1 MSNTFAI
8 TTATNSVI
16 LNDERQGEVSF
27 TVANASGRQ
36 LPARAH
42 IVPQGEAQADWF
54 TLAGESEREFA
65 IAGVQQYTV
74 RIQVPPE
81 AAAGNYLFRL
91 DAVGIRVPDEE
102 FAEGP
107 SVTFVVPEQVV
118 EKRPFPWW
126 IIVVI
131 AAVVLLVGIG
141 TAVYLLTRPPELVLT
156 VTPSSD
162 PAVAGE
168 VLSYNISV
176 TNNGR
181 RTANQVVIESVLPEG
196 VSFLV
201 ANECDYFESWQ
212 AVRCLLPEPLQRND
226 ERSVGIS
233 VLVGG
238 ATRGV
243 ISYTVGLTSSDIE
256 PTNAPLVTVGT
267 AVTAEVDLT
276 AEVSGPAAPVSVG
289 SELNYLITIGNNGPS
304 DVTNLTATYQRP
316 TGMEVGSLTDNC
328 QSDDGFIRCSLTA
341 LRAGESADVVL
352 TLVPSPAAVGT
363 LQDSFQIASSEA
375 EVTAG
380 PVSTQINPAT
390 GLSLSVTQIEPLSD
404 ALVVNEPFTYRL
416 QVGNSTDR
424 LAQNALLRYTVPNGL
439 NVVEAEIVG
448 VRTCPFEVTDRLL
461 TCDLRDLAA
470 GAVQT
475 IRIRLQ
481 PTTAVTFENRF
492 TLSASGFADE
502 TFSQTAVVWP
512 VSVCSSGCP
521 FNSIQTA
528 VNAAAD
534 GSVIAIAAGTYFENL
549 VLNQNVTLQGSRSGQ
564 TIINGG
570 GAERVVLVPA
580 DRTVTLNR
588 LIIQNGRAVSSPVA
602 SAPQPLAVP
611 VASESPALPSAEIV
625 QVQIVAT
632 PQFQVPVNPEIWRPD
647 IFVMTA
653 GTGADGSGIYNQGTL
668 TLNRSTVRNNQ
679 TNSGE
684 PSPLLGSG
692 GRGGRG
698 AGIFNAGTLT
708 INQSTIHG
716 NSTGPGGAG
725 ILAGSGGNGGDGAG
739 IYNNGTLVVQ
749 NSTISDNFTG
759 SGGGGGTPG
768 RGGQGGGIYNAGT
781 LTAEHVT
788 LNGNSGSGG
797 GGGIFNGGSASLRAV
812 LIAGNAASSG
822 PDCSGSFESQGY
834 NLLGQSAG
842 CSLTGELAGNLL
854 NVNPLL
860 GTLQNNGGP
869 TLTHALPPDSP
880 ARNAVEGG
888 FCPAT
893 DQRGQPR
900 DALCDIG
907 AFEVQ

>member
-16 LNDERQGEVSF
+16 LNDKRQGEVSF

-42 IVPQGEAQADWF
+42 IVPQGEAQAVWF
-54 TLAGESEREFA
+54 ALDGDGEREFA

-181 RTANQVVIESVLPEG
+181 RTASQVVVESVLPEG
-196 VSFLV
+196 VTFLV
-201 ANECDYFESWQ
+201 ANECDYFESLQ

-233 VLVGG
+233 VQVGG
-238 ATRGV
+238 TTRGV
-243 ISYTVGLTSSDIE
+243 ISYTVGLTSSNIE
-256 PTNAPLVTVGT
+256 PSDAPLVTVGT
-267 AVTAEVDLT
+267 AVTAEVDLE
-276 AEVSGPAAPVSVG
+276 AEVSGPNVPVSVG
-289 SELNYLITIGNNGPS
+289 SELNYLITIHNNGPS
-304 DVTNLTATYQRP
+304 DVTNLTVTYQRP
-316 TGMEVGSLTDNC
+316 AGMEVASLLDNC
-328 QSDDGFIRCSLTA
+328 QSDAGLIRCSLTA
-341 LRAGESADVVL
+341 LRAGESADVVI
-352 TLVPSPAAVGT
+352 TLLPGPAAVGT
-363 LQDSFQIASSEA
+363 RQDSFQIASSEA

-380 PVSTQINPAT
+380 PVTTQINPAT
-390 GLSLSVTQIEPLSD
+390 GLSLSVTQVEPLSD
-404 ALVVNEPFTYRL
+404 VLVVNEPFTYRL

-424 LAQNALLRYTVPNGL
+424 LAQVALLRYTVPDGL
-439 NVVEAEIVG
+439 NVLQAEIVG

-470 GAVQT
+470 ASVQT

-481 PTTAVTFENRF
+481 PTTAVTFENSF

-502 TFSQTAVVWP
+502 TVNQTAVVWP

-528 VNAAAD
+528 VNAAAE

-564 TIINGG
+564 TIINGSA
-570 GAERVVLVPA
+570 AERVILVPT

-588 LIIQNGRAVSSPVA
+588 LVIQNGRAASSPVA
-602 SAPQPLAVP
+602 YAPQPETMP
-611 VASESPALPSAEIV
+611 VALSPQLSESAEIA
-625 QVQIVAT
+625 QVQIVVT
-632 PQFQVPVNPEIWRPD
+632 SQFQVPVNPEIWRPD
-647 IFVMTA
+647 ILVLTA
-653 GTGADGSGIYNQGTL
+653 SAGADGSGIYNQGTL

-679 TNSGE
+679 TIGGQSTAAFGF
-684 PSPLLGSG
+684 G

-708 INQSTIHG
+708 INQSTIND

-725 ILAGSGGNGGDGAG
+725 ILAGGGGNGGDGAG
-739 IYNNGTLVVQ
+739 IYNNGTLVIQ
-749 NSTISDNFTG
+749 NSTISGNFTG
-759 SGGGGGTPG
+759 SGGSGSPPG
-768 RGGQGGGIYNAGT
+768 RGGQGGGIYNVGT
-781 LTAEHVT
+781 LTAEHAT

-797 GGGIFNGGSASLRAV
+797 GGGIFNSGNGGLRAV
-812 LIAGNAASSG
+812 LIAGNSASSG

-842 CSLTGELAGNLL
+842 CDLTGELTGNLL

-869 TLTHALPPDSP
+869 TLTHTLPPNSP
-880 ARNAVEGG
+880 ARNAV
-888 FCPAT
+888 
-893 DQRGQPR
+893 
-900 DALCDIG
+900 
-907 AFEVQ
+907 

>member
-8 TTATNSVI
+8 TTATNSVV
-16 LNDERQGEVSF
+16 LNDDRQGEVSF
-27 TVANASGRQ
+27 TVANTSGRQ

-74 RIQVPPE
+74 RINVPPE

-126 IIVVI
+126 IIVVV

-141 TAVYLLTRPPELVLT
+141 TGIYLLTRPPQLELV
-156 VTPSSD
+156 VTPSND

-168 VLSYNISV
+168 VLSYTINV

-212 AVRCLLPEPLQRND
+212 AVRCLLPEPLLPND

-238 ATRGV
+238 TTRGV

-256 PTNAPLVTVGT
+256 PTDAPLVTVGT
-267 AVTAEVDLT
+267 AVTAEVDLE

-289 SELNYLITIGNNGPS
+289 SQLNYLITVHNNGPS
-304 DVTNLTATYQRP
+304 DATNLTVSYQRP
-316 TGMEVGSLTDNC
+316 TGIDIGSLTDNC
-328 QSDDGFIRCSLTA
+328 QSDDGLLRCSLTA
-341 LRAGESADVVL
+341 LRAGESADVVFPL
-352 TLVPSPAAVGT
+352 LPGPAAVGT
-363 LQDSFQIASSEA
+363 RQDIFQIASSEA

-380 PVSTQINPAT
+380 PVTTEINPAT
-390 GLSLSVTQIEPLSD
+390 GLSLLVSQTEPVSD
-404 ALVVNEPFTYRL
+404 ALVINEPFTYRL

-424 LAQNALLRYTVPNGL
+424 LAENARLRYTVPNGL
-439 NVVEAEIVG
+439 NVLEAEIVG

-470 GAVQT
+470 ETAQT

-481 PTTAVTFENRF
+481 PTTAVTFENSF
-492 TLSASGFADE
+492 TVSAAGFADATVE
-502 TFSQTAVVWP
+502 QTAVVLP

-534 GSVIAIAAGTYFENL
+534 GAVIAIAAGTYFENL
-549 VLNQNVTLQGSRSGQ
+549 VLNQNVTLQGSRGGQ
-564 TIINGG
+564 TIINGSG
-570 GAERVVLVPA
+570 VERVVLVPTG
-580 DRTVTLNR
+580 RTVTLNR
-588 LIIQNGRAVSSPVA
+588 LVIQNGRAASSPVA
-602 SAPQPLAVP
+602 NLPQPGAVPVTAAPQP
-611 VASESPALPSAEIV
+611 SESAELV
-625 QVQIVAT
+625 RVQITPQIQFLAT
-632 PQFQVPVNPEIWRPD
+632 PQFWQLDLLVR
-647 IFVMTA
+647 TA
-653 GTGADGSGIYNQGTL
+653 GAGADGGGIYNQGTL

-679 TNSGE
+679 TSSGE
-684 PSPLLGSG
+684 PSTGLGTG

-698 AGIFNAGTLT
+698 AGIFNAGTLAV
-708 INQSTIHG
+708 NQSSIYG
-716 NSTGPGGAG
+716 NSTGSGGAG
-725 ILAGSGGNGGDGAG
+725 GLAGGGTGGDGAG
-739 IYNNGTLVVQ
+739 IYNNGTLVIQ
-749 NSTISDNFTG
+749 NSTISENLTG
-759 SGGGGGTPG
+759 SGGSGNPPG
-768 RGGQGGGIYNAGT
+768 RRGQGGGVFNTGT
-781 LTAEHVT
+781 LTVEHVT
-788 LNGNSGSGG
+788 LNGNGGSGG
-797 GGGIFNGGSASLRAV
+797 GGGIFNSGSASLRAV
-812 LIAGNAASSG
+812 LIAGNSAATG

-834 NLLGQSAG
+834 NLLGQSGG
-842 CSLTGELAGNLL
+842 CTLVGDLTGNLL

-860 GTLQNNGGP
+860 GTLQDNGGP
-869 TLTHALPPDSP
+869 TQTQALPPNSP

>member
-1 MSNTFAI
+1 MPNIFSI
-8 TTATNSVI
+8 TTATSSII
-16 LNDERQGEVSF
+16 LDTNRQGEVSF

-54 TLAGESEREFA
+54 TLAGDSEREFA

-81 AAAGNYLFRL
+81 AAAGSYLFRL

-118 EKRPFPWW
+118 AKRPFPWW
-126 IIVVI
+126 LVVVV

-141 TAVYLLTRPPELVLT
+141 TAVYLLTRPPELALT
-156 VTPSSD
+156 VTPSSEL
-162 PAVAGE
+162 AVAGE

-181 RTANQVVIESVLPEG
+181 RAVSQVVIESALPEG
-196 VSFLV
+196 VTFL
-201 ANECDYFESWQ
+201 AAEQCDYFESLQ
-212 AVRCLLPEPLQRND
+212 AIRCLLPEPLQRND
-226 ERSVGIS
+226 ERSVAIS
-233 VLVGG
+233 VQVGG
-238 ATRGV
+238 TTRGV

-256 PTNAPLVTVGT
+256 PAAAPLVVVGT
-267 AVTAEVDLT
+267 AVTTKVDLT
-276 AEVSGPAAPVSVG
+276 AEVSGPATPVSVG
-289 SELNYLITIGNNGPS
+289 SELNYLITVHNNGPS
-304 DVTNLTATYQRP
+304 DATNLTVSYQRP
-316 TGMEVGSLTDNC
+316 AGMEVGSLTDNC
-328 QSDDGFIRCSLTA
+328 QSDDGLIRCSLTA
-341 LRAGESADVVL
+341 LRAGESADVVI
-352 TLVPSPAAVGT
+352 TLLPGPAAVGT
-363 LQDSFQIASSEA
+363 RQDSFQIASSEA

-380 PVSTQINPAT
+380 PVTTQINPAT

-424 LAQNALLRYTVPNGL
+424 LAQNALMRYTVPNGL
-439 NVVEAEIVG
+439 NVVEAEVVG
-448 VRTCPFEVTDRLL
+448 VRTCPFEVNDRLL
-461 TCDLRDLAA
+461 TCDLRDLPAAA
-470 GAVQT
+470 GQ
-475 IRIRLQ
+475 IIQIRLQ

-512 VSVCSSGCP
+512 VSVCASGCP

-549 VLNQNVTLQGSRSGQ
+549 TLNQNVTLQGARSGQ
-564 TIINGG
+564 TIINGSA
-570 GAERVVLVPA
+570 AERVILVLA

-588 LIIQNGRAVSSPVA
+588 LIIQNGRAA
-602 SAPQPLAVP
+602 SAPVADAPQSGAIP
-611 VASESPALPSAEIV
+611 VAFSPQPAQSAELV
-625 QVQIVAT
+625 RAQIVITSQIPLLIT
-632 PQFQVPVNPEIWRPD
+632 PQILRPEILV
-647 IFVMTA
+647 ITA
-653 GTGADGSGIYNQGTL
+653 GAGNDGSGIYNQGTL
-668 TLNRSTVRNNQ
+668 TLNRSTVQGNH
-679 TNSGE
+679 TSSGE
-684 PSPLLGSG
+684 SSIGFSNG

-708 INQSTIHG
+708 INQSSIYN

-725 ILAGSGGNGGDGAG
+725 NLVGGGSGGDGGG
-739 IYNNGTLVVQ
+739 IYNNGTLVIQ
-749 NSTISDNFTG
+749 NSTISENFTG
-759 SGGGGGTPG
+759 SGGNGIPLG
-768 RGGQGGGIYNAGT
+768 RSGQGGGIYNAGT
-781 LTAEHVT
+781 LTAVHVT
-788 LNGNSGSGG
+788 LNGNSGAGG
-797 GGGIFNGGSASLRAV
+797 GGGIFNGGSSSLRAV

-822 PDCSGSFESQGY
+822 PDCSGSFESEGY

-842 CSLTGELAGNLL
+842 CNLTGDLTGNLL

-869 TLTHALPPDSP
+869 TLTQALPADGP
-880 ARNAVEGG
+880 ARNAVEAG
-888 FCPAT
+888 FCPAI

-900 DALCDIG
+900 DGRCDIG

>member
-16 LNDERQGEVSF
+16 LNDSRQGEVSF

-54 TLAGESEREFA
+54 TLAGDSEREFA
-65 IAGVQQYTV
+65 LAGVQQFTV
-74 RIQVPPE
+74 RINVPPE
-81 AAAGNYLFRL
+81 VEAGSYLFRL
-91 DAVGIRVPDEE
+91 DVVGIRVPDEE

-107 SVTFVVPEQVV
+107 AMTFVVPAQQKKV
-118 EKRPFPWW
+118 RPFPWW
-126 IIVVI
+126 LVVVV

-141 TAVYLLTRPPELVLT
+141 TAVYLLTRPPELALT
-156 VTPSSD
+156 VTPSSEL
-162 PAVAGE
+162 AVAGE

-181 RTANQVVIESVLPEG
+181 RAASQVVIESALPEG

-212 AVRCLLPEPLQRND
+212 AIRCLLPEPLQRHD
-226 ERSVGIS
+226 ERSVAVS
-233 VLVGG
+233 VQVGG
-238 ATRGV
+238 TTRGV

-256 PTNAPLVTVGT
+256 PIDAPLVTVGT
-267 AVTAEVDLT
+267 AVTVAVDLT
-276 AEVSGPAAPVSVG
+276 AEVSGPATAVSVG
-289 SELNYLITIGNNGPS
+289 SELNYLITVHNNGPS
-304 DVTNLTATYQRP
+304 DATNLTVSYQRP
-316 TGMEVGSLTDNC
+316 AGMEVGSLTDNC
-328 QSDDGFIRCSLTA
+328 QSDAGLIRCSLTA
-341 LRAGESADVVL
+341 LRAGESADVVI
-352 TLVPSPAAVGT
+352 TLLPGPAAVGT
-363 LQDSFQIASSEA
+363 RQDSFQIASSEA
-375 EVTAG
+375 EVMAG
-380 PVSTQINPAT
+380 PVTTQINPAT
-390 GLSLSVTQIEPLSD
+390 GLSLSVAQIEPLSD

-439 NVVEAEIVG
+439 NVVEAEVVG

-461 TCDLRDLAA
+461 TCDLRDLPAAA
-470 GAVQT
+470 GQ
-475 IRIRLQ
+475 IIQIRLQ

-492 TLSASGFADE
+492 TLSAAGFADE

-512 VSVCSSGCP
+512 VSVCASGCP

-549 VLNQNVTLQGSRSGQ
+549 TLNQNVTLQGARSGQ
-564 TIINGG
+564 TIINGSA
-570 GAERVVLVPA
+570 AERVILVLA

-588 LIIQNGRAVSSPVA
+588 LVIQNGRAA
-602 SAPQPLAVP
+602 SAPVANLPQPGAVP
-611 VASESPALPSAEIV
+611 VTTAPPPSESAELVRVQITP
-625 QVQIVAT
+625 QVQFLVT
-632 PQFQVPVNPEIWRPD
+632 PQFWQLD
-647 IFVMTA
+647 ILVRTA
-653 GTGADGSGIYNQGTL
+653 GAGADGSGIHNQGTL

-679 TNSGE
+679 TSDGESGTG
-684 PSPLLGSG
+684 LVTG

-708 INQSTIHG
+708 INQSSIYG
-716 NSTGPGGAG
+716 NSTGSGGAG
-725 ILAGSGGNGGDGAG
+725 GLAGGGTGGDGAG
-739 IYNNGTLVVQ
+739 IYNNGTLVIQ
-749 NSTISDNFTG
+749 NSTISENFTG
-759 SGGGGGTPG
+759 SGGSGTPSG
-768 RGGQGGGIYNAGT
+768 RSGQGGGIYNAGT
-781 LTAEHVT
+781 LTAVHVT
-788 LNGNSGSGG
+788 LNGNSGAGG
-797 GGGIFNGGSASLRAV
+797 GGGIFNGGSSSLRAV
-812 LIAGNAASSG
+812 LIAGNAASSS
-822 PDCSGSFESQGY
+822 PDCSGSFASEGY

-842 CSLTGELAGNLL
+842 CNLTGDLTGNLL

-860 GTLQNNGGP
+860 ETLRDNGGP
-869 TLTHALPPDSP
+869 TLTQALPPDSP

-900 DALCDIG
+900 DARCDIG